1 MANSWDRKTFEF
13 VFSKQ
18 ARKKPVSVGQVP
30 SAAGGRAGFGEGKML
45 YIFLIKHYI
54 FINVQLVHCIPR
66 VGGGCVPHPHAT
78 RLPANGSCL
87 AGWYCSSSDIS

>member
-1 MANSWDRKTFEF
+1 MGNSWDRKTFEF

-18 ARKKPVSVGQVP
+18 AKETRQCGPDPVFRLRASRHL
-30 SAAGGRAGFGEGKML
+30 GREKIL

-66 VGGGCVPHPHAT
+66 IAGGVSFPHPRAT
-78 RLPANGSCL
+78 RLFL
-87 AGWYCSSSDIS
+87 